1 LCIQNNFSPLVLTL
15 LDGVGQDPTGQSL
28 HCSTGTN
35 AAHLQGFL
43 AGNLHTKGTIEL
55 AYWGMR
61 MHNEAFCFVTQVMN
75 AHALSQMVWEQ
86 ESTFIIMLTLITE
99 GGKVCGTQLFEL

>member
-1 LCIQNNFSPLVLTL
+1 MFCVFKIISLLTI

-61 MHNEAFCFVTQVMN
+61 MHNEAFCFCHTSHERSCSITDGLG
-75 AHALSQMVWEQ
+75 AREYLHHHAD
-86 ESTFIIMLTLITE
+86 TDH
-99 GGKVCGTQLFEL
+99 